1 MATGDRLDPYAIEI
15 DGDTIV
21 GAPSTKWSAANAIA
35 EYADYGRRYTKRS
48 NQVQG
53 SFEAT
58 RLKRRGP
65 DHVLSG

>member
-21 GAPSTKWSAANAIA
+21 GAPGTKWSAANAIA